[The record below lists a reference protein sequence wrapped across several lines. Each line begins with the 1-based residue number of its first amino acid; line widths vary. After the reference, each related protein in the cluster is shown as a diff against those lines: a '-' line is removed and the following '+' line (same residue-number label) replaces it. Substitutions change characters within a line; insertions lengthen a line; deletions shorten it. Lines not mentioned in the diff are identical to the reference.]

1 MKSILLTSKTSMA
14 VILFASIT
22 VLSSCKKEGCTD
34 PLATNYST
42 EAKKDDSSCQY
53 EGSVVFW
60 NDQATANSAVAA
72 GVTSF
77 KYYIDGTLVGSQGA
91 DIYFN
96 GTDPSCGEQGLVTY
110 NENLGSFKTQA
121 VTYSVT
127 DQNGTQLWGTTINLN
142 ANTCLKQ
149 QLVW

>member
-1 MKSILLTSKTSMA
+1 MRINLKA
-14 VILFASIT
+14 FFALIAIST
-22 VLSSCKKEGCTD
+22 VLISCKKEGCTD
-34 PLATNYST
+34 PLATNYSD
-42 EAKKDDSSCQY
+42 EAKKDDNTCQF

-77 KYYIDGTLVGSQGA
+77 NFYVEGTLIGSQGA

-96 GTDPSCGEQGLVTY
+96 GTDPACGEQGLVTY

-121 VTYSVT
+121 VNYEVKAQ
-127 DQNGTQLWGTTINLN
+127 DGTLIWGSTINLN

-149 QLVW
+149 QLAW